1 MGHKK
6 AAVTVQKIDPDTA
19 VCFIRRYHYSK
30 VLPRLNKH
38 FLGIYRDG
46 ELSGVVTLGWG
57 TQPLQTIQKLFPRH
71 ALLTAHYLEIGK
83 MCFLPSENGNGYF
96 GSLALSALIK
106 WVREHT
112 GCLFL
117 YTLADGIMGKCGYV
131 YQAANFRYLGS
142 FTTSVYRDRET
153 GEKIHPRS
161 TGKLLLENA
170 AFDGVKKRHW
180 LTYGFCESK
189 GIDKIN
195 GRMFRYIYPLTKKA
209 KGILAQYPEYQKL
222 PHPKDRD
229 LYFAVRVGDRQYREI
244 PPPRFNRDAH
254 RYNPQQFN
262 SLEVTDHE
270 AVQSP

>member
-1 MGHKK
+1 M
-6 AAVTVQKIDPDTA
+6 
-19 VCFIRRYHYSK
+19 
-30 VLPRLNKH
+30 LPRLNKH

-170 AFDGVKKRHW
+170 AFDGVTTRHW

-209 KGILAQYPEYQKL
+209 KDILAQYPEYQKL
-222 PHPKDRD
+222 PHPKDKD
-229 LYFAVRVGDRQYREI
+229 LHFAVRVGERQYREI

-262 SLEVTDHE
+262 SLEVKHHE
-270 AVQSP
+270 AVQSPRQDHAENEP

>member
-1 MGHKK
+1 
-6 AAVTVQKIDPDTA
+6 
-19 VCFIRRYHYSK
+19 
-30 VLPRLNKH
+30 VLPRLNKY

-170 AFDGVKKRHW
+170 DFDGVKKRHW
-180 LTYGFCESK
+180 LSYGFCESK

-222 PHPKDRD
+222 PHPKDKD
-229 LYFAVRVGDRQYREI
+229 LHFAVRVGERQYREI

-262 SLEVTDHE
+262 SLEVNDHE

>member
-1 MGHKK
+1 M
-6 AAVTVQKIDPDTA
+6 
-19 VCFIRRYHYSK
+19 
-30 VLPRLNKH
+30 
-38 FLGIYRDG
+38 
-46 ELSGVVTLGWG
+46 VTLGWG

-161 TGKLLLENA
+161 TGKLLSENA

-195 GRMFRYIYPLTKKA
+195 GRMFRYVYPLTKKA

-229 LYFAVRVGDRQYREI
+229 LYFAVRVGERQYREI

-270 AVQSP
+270 AVQSPRQDHAENDP